1 MFMFKISPADTEAG
15 DLYNNNKDGHNSYP
29 NDQPDIKITQ
39 FCSRVQNIARVA
51 SRARFY
57 KYTRGSIDT
66 GGASVAPADFTKAG
80 CQGNQHQ
87 NQQQLLYH
95 RL

>member
-15 DLYNNNKDGHNSYP
+15 DLYNNNKDGHNGHP

-39 FCSRVQNIARVA
+39 FCRLVQDIARVA

-57 KYTRGSIDT
+57 KYIRDIVDS
-66 GGASVAPADFTKAG
+66 GGASVASADFAEAG
-80 CQGNQHQ
+80 CQGDQHQ
-87 NQQQLLYH
+87 N
-95 RL
+95 